1 MSLKDILVHV
11 DPSRHCKTRLQA
23 AAGLARRFKA
33 HLTGVYVAPELGVSP
48 FLADQFPPDLLN
60 EISAKATQQEETAQA
75 LFEACTR
82 EAGIASEWIEESG
95 DPIERVVAHARHT
108 DLAVLGQT
116 DPDETGQLAPS
127 TLPERVA
134 LNAGRPVLLVPYAG
148 EFVSFGERVLV
159 AWNGSPHSVRAV
171 NDALPLLAQA
181 KSVKVLSI
189 DSKHGGVGDGSDL
202 VLHLKRHGIASEANR
217 IVADGIDIGDLL
229 LARLTDE
236 AVDLLVMGVYGHSR
250 LHEMVLGGVSRELFR
265 HMTVPVLMSH

>member
-11 DPSRHCKTRLQA
+11 DPSRHCKTRLQTA
-23 AAGLARRFKA
+23 ARLAGRFKA
-33 HLTGVYVAPELGVSP
+33 YLTGVYVAPELGISP

-60 EISAKATQQEETAQA
+60 EISAKATQQQETAQA
-75 LFEACTR
+75 LFEACAR
-82 EAGIASEWIEESG
+82 EAGIASEWVEESG
-95 DPIERVVAHARHT
+95 DPVDRVAAHARHA
-108 DLAVLGQT
+108 DLAVLGQA
-116 DPDETGQLAPS
+116 DPDEAAPTAPA
-127 TLPERVA
+127 TLPEHVA
-134 LNAGRPVLLVPYAG
+134 LRAGRPVLLVPYAG
-148 EFVSFGERVLV
+148 DFAAFGERVLV
-159 AWNGSPHSVRAV
+159 AWNGSPQSARAV

-181 KSVKVLSI
+181 KNVKILSI

-202 VLHLKRHGIASEANR
+202 VLHLKRHGIASEASR
-217 IVADGIDIGDLL
+217 IVADGIDVGDLL